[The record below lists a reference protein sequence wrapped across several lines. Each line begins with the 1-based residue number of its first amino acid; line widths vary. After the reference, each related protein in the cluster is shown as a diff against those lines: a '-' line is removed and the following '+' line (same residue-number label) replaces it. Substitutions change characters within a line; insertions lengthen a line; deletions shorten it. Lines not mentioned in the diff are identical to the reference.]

1 MALASRELTD
11 AATDT
16 LLLVPDGSCV
26 SMRVPLVSSTNR
38 RNINALEAKRW
49 FVEHEYMAS
58 NPYLSDD
65 LIVGRGM
72 RTRAQ

>member
-38 RNINALEAKRW
+38 RNMYALEEKRW
-49 FVEHEYMAS
+49 FVEHE
-58 NPYLSDD
+58 
-65 LIVGRGM
+65 
-72 RTRAQ
+72 